1 MSNKGYP
8 EEFRIEAVLGRKW
21 GYRKMT
27 TDVRDLGESIGKHR
41 I

>member
-21 GYRKMT
+21 GYRMMT